1 MKKIN
6 VLSVAAGLLILGSA
20 MFAQTADEV
29 MKTSCNLPVPD
40 YSSCVLLMDIID
52 KSGTV
57 LEHRIINQNGNRK
70 NGITQ
75 TVFDFRTPA
84 SVKDTRIL
92 QAQKPNREDDKWIF
106 LPSLKTTRRI
116 ASAERSKSFVGS
128 EYTYN
133 DMTIRKFEDDAHEML
148 DANASITVGGKK
160 ENVWKIKSTPVA
172 NKNVEFAYIIKYIDK
187 VSYLPLME
195 EYYDKSD
202 KMIKLRTVPKHEEVV
217 GETGKK
223 YQMRRESIMENKVTG
238 RVTRVVVDK
247 FTLDKPISD
256 RFFTQNWLNTGK

>member
-75 TVFDFRTPA
+75 IPVFFRLRSLTA
-84 SVKDTRIL
+84 KMTNGSSFHLLKQHVVSLL
-92 QAQKPNREDDKWIF
+92 QNA
-106 LPSLKTTRRI
+106 
-116 ASAERSKSFVGS
+116 RSHS
-128 EYTYN
+128 
-133 DMTIRKFEDDAHEML
+133 
-148 DANASITVGGKK
+148 
-160 ENVWKIKSTPVA
+160 
-172 NKNVEFAYIIKYIDK
+172 
-187 VSYLPLME
+187 
-195 EYYDKSD
+195 
-202 KMIKLRTVPKHEEVV
+202 
-217 GETGKK
+217 
-223 YQMRRESIMENKVTG
+223 
-238 RVTRVVVDK
+238 
-247 FTLDKPISD
+247 
-256 RFFTQNWLNTGK
+256 